1 MRTGRRSEFVSIE
14 DVEKEERARVKRRRL
29 EVINEFLVFLILL
42 FGVVYFG
49 LQVARELVEEIREVL
64 LLLAALIGT

>member
-1 MRTGRRSEFVSIE
+1 MSIE